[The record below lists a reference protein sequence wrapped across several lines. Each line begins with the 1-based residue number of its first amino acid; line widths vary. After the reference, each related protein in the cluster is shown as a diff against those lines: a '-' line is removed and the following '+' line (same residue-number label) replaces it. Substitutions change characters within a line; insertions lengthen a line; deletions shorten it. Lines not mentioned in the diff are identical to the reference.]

1 MKPNVIKN
9 AKHIHFSRNF
19 RSALMKNNIP
29 SFCPLPSPTSFG
41 SMVSFWLKGTQH
53 AVMAGLISLPLLTAA
68 TAADFSGNLKGVT
81 ITDAQAT
88 NKAPIASFTYSIS
101 GNTVNLDASGS
112 SDPDGSITSYQW
124 DLGNGTKA
132 SGVTAVAEYPPG
144 TYPVTLTVQDNAN
157 GIAMSQQIINY
168 ANLCQ
173 TGINIIGRSTS
184 TGTYAL
190 SNNAIRWSREQATTS
205 CAITHLSLRSSD
217 TNGPGRKARLAIFT
231 EVNGEPGSQLA
242 VTSEV
247 ATTLPDGSPEALHAP
262 LAKSVSLE
270 QGKWY
275 WIGVVTTNTFGGAY
289 VSGRAK
295 TECGSQSWTYTSTG
309 DFPTPARTP
318 DITCRDMYG
327 STEQ

>member
-1 MKPNVIKN
+1 
-9 AKHIHFSRNF
+9 
-19 RSALMKNNIP
+19 MKNNTP
-29 SFCPLPSPTSFG
+29 SSCSLPSPTSFG
-41 SMVSFWLKGTQH
+41 AMASFWLKGTQH
-53 AVMAGLISLPLLTAA
+53 VMMAGLISLPLLTAA
-68 TAADFSGNLKGVT
+68 TAADFSGSLQGVT

-101 GNTVNLDASGS
+101 GTTVNLDASGS

-132 SGVTAVAEYPPG
+132 SGMTAVAEYPPG

-173 TGINIIGRSTS
+173 TGVNVIGRSTS
-184 TGTYAL
+184 TGKYAL

-242 VTSEV
+242 ATSEV
-247 ATTLPDGSPEALHAP
+247 ATTLPDGSPETLHAP
-262 LAKSVSLE
+262 LAKSVTLE

-289 VSGRAK
+289 VSTRAN
-295 TECGSQSWTYTSTG
+295 TECGTQSWTYTSTG
-309 DFPTPARTP
+309 DFPTPARNA
-318 DITCRDMYG
+318 DVTCRDMYG

>member
-1 MKPNVIKN
+1 
-9 AKHIHFSRNF
+9 
-19 RSALMKNNIP
+19 MKNNIP
-29 SFCPLPSPTSFG
+29 SSCSLPSPTSFG

-53 AVMAGLISLPLLTAA
+53 AVMAGLISLPLLTTA
-68 TAADFSGNLKGVT
+68 TAADFSGSLKGVT

-173 TGINIIGRSTS
+173 TGVKVIGTNYSANTWTTTRNSIKW
-184 TGTYAL
+184 A
-190 SNNAIRWSREQATTS
+190 REQATTS
-205 CAITHLSLRSSD
+205 CTISHLSLNVKD
-217 TNGPGRKARLAIFT
+217 TNGPGIKVRFAIFT
-231 EVNGEPGSQLA
+231 DANGEPGTQLA

-247 ATTLPDGSPEALHAP
+247 LTTQPDAYKELLHAK
-262 LAKSVSLE
+262 LTNNVTLE

-275 WIGVVTTNTFGGAY
+275 WLGVVTSSDLGATY
-289 VSGRAK
+289 RTTKAT
-295 TECGSQSWTYTSTG
+295 TECGYQDWTYTSTG
-309 DFPTPARTP
+309 DFPSPARKT
-318 DITCRDMYG
+318 DAICRDVYG
-327 STEQ
+327 SAE

>member
-1 MKPNVIKN
+1 
-9 AKHIHFSRNF
+9 
-19 RSALMKNNIP
+19 MKNNSP
-29 SFCPLPSPTSFG
+29 SSCSLPSPTSFG
-41 SMVSFWLKGTQH
+41 SRVSFWLKGTQY
-53 AVMAGLISLPLLTAA
+53 AVMAGLISLPLLTTA
-68 TAADFSGNLKGVT
+68 TAADFSGSLKGVT

-88 NKAPIASFTYSIS
+88 NKAPIASFNYSIS

-173 TGINIIGRSTS
+173 TGVNIIGRSTS

-190 SNNAIRWSREQATTS
+190 SNNVIRWSREQATSS

-242 VTSEV
+242 ATSEV
-247 ATTLPDGSPEALHAP
+247 ATTLPDGSPENLHAP
-262 LAKSVSLE
+262 LAKGVTLE

-275 WIGVVTTNTFGGAY
+275 WIGVVTTNNFGGAY
-289 VSGRAK
+289 ISTRTK
-295 TECGSQSWTYTSTG
+295 TECGYQAWTYQPTG
-309 DFPTPARTP
+309 DFPEPAKITES
-318 DITCRDMYG
+318 TCRDLYG